1 MAPITLQL
9 TEAPS
14 ANYAYGSSSIS
25 PPLPVSP
32 GGAGPG
38 GPGAG
43 SGNGLTSASP
53 ANPYITPGVPAS
65 SPNGGMDQEEDD
77 LSSDAG
83 EPQELTVEEVL
94 LSLKHGLFGVL
105 FVIIKESRVPPFM
118 VVLLMVVDVLQIFNF
133 PFNVHVGFKWPNAEW
148 FVQFL
153 EIWTFEEQ
161 ILATQHH
168 TAFTLF
174 ASLLGVVFAN
184 ALYVGFSFYRGHIR
198 WLWTLRTLR
207 SVLNLCC
214 TVLYIPILNSF
225 TKMLII
231 CKDDANN
238 VVSCWSGSALVVS
251 VSAIVLGALFM
262 MLTFMVTATFFEQ
275 EPGGKDVLSR
285 PHARIDVAH
294 LLIRTY
300 LTILF
305 TAFKRSSEEE
315 AHMHPLLP
323 WQTWLLVGSLVV
335 LSTVITGLFA
345 WFPPYYQFKY
355 SLLQTCLM
363 ASWSYA
369 CWCLL
374 YLQIRPNEE
383 LGILYFLTV
392 PIVVAL
398 VAAAQFWRRRW
409 LLAADIS
416 QLSDS
421 LSIELKTR
429 FHLAEKGLLF
439 KMQDVELSDQPLT
452 DLSLFNRV
460 KDISVMYTDAVKR
473 MPDSAL
479 LHLFWAEFYLLFLR
493 NRHMALTNYARV
505 ESKST
510 SFDVQFLVFRR
521 RKLLSENFAGD
532 AINFIA
538 YEQFLS
544 LATRYERRVT
554 LNQTRFWAELLR
566 KSVDIARLHKLAA
579 AISNEITITQD
590 NYVRVLKLN
599 PNSPQVLRV
608 YANFLIE
615 VLNDVKLGRE
625 LQERADDLDDDD
637 DGDGNG
643 DGDESLDLDLFSED
657 NMVLTISGVPES
669 IGQIVQVNTLALKTL
684 GYKKT
689 ELMGRNIA
697 SIIPEPFA
705 TPHDEYLLRYLET
718 GFSKIVERTRKV
730 LCVTKQGY
738 LLPVM
743 LMVKQV
749 AQKNRSTGFLGVMR
763 VLPPTAEDYILMNGR
778 EEVTGFSP
786 GITQWFGVTPP
797 PRVLTGATS
806 TSTDGTSTHPPMH
819 VSEILP
825 RYAEMKEQYFSRAGA
840 VVSFT
845 TKKGVP
851 PGKPGYKMN
860 AEVQISHADIPAP
873 DASAA
878 VRMTMAAVLV
888 FKPDADDAM
897 GPPPLITRSRAA
909 LNDLGEDSPAASRSL
924 RRTNSGQS
932 TALSQRKD
940 MPMGFMDE
948 AEFDS
953 KVPGVGTAPR
963 RRRSVAYRG
972 ANDAMSDTES
982 QSGGGGGVRRGAS
995 DARSK
1000 ASSVGGGGAQSPDH
1014 VKNVLV
1020 RKNVAISNRLRWL
1033 RYSFLAIM
1041 ALLIA
1046 LAVRSYW
1053 TTTSLYRAYQT
1064 RLQQIT
1070 LEHAVALDAVS
1081 LAYGVRTLDLAASGL
1096 ANTTAVAWA
1105 RTDIA
1110 VRAATVAEIAAELA
1124 ALLPATDYY
1133 AQYFAGGITVDLV
1146 TRLAT
1151 GIKTTPVGLLDAANA
1166 LESTAEQI
1174 IASTGAPLRRFVDL
1188 LMDNAPA
1195 AVPAAFVQ
1203 HTDGFNADFEQIS
1216 ASLRLEVIVSVLPVV
1231 LYVVTVLL
1239 LIRPV
1244 YGAIQREKDHFL
1256 YMFRAIPRHVVRA
1269 IHEQWQR
1276 RFEKLT
1282 GDTEQ
1287 DAVDMPFRTESPMT
1301 AVNPPS
1307 GGGSFRDSG
1316 KPGFDVTDR
1325 LVSAASGAAAG
1336 NESLMFLAPRQST
1349 GDAESGARAAA
1360 TSRGGGAGGRARRSC
1375 SDTCQA
1381 IAQAWVQAL
1390 HDLASNLKRACNR
1403 KYSMLFVLT
1412 LAYFLAASLMA
1423 YSFQRTALSRGYEV
1437 KWSTR
1442 LPYLSRQLTFYLREA
1457 AVPTNASTGVTV
1469 YQSAAECTAKVAALS
1484 AQLTVLDQGLMYGSN
1499 ELGLDG
1505 FAGFSLSAISSLF
1518 LSSACASGSPADCI
1532 TFNQGVMKSGLH
1544 TVFREYRALVDQA
1557 LVLLQSGGI
1566 TTTDVVTTPPFSTL
1580 WALDYVYLPAAF
1592 ETMSQQ
1598 FVTQSTQA
1606 LNQFY
1611 LVYLVLT
1618 IMYAVL
1624 LVGLYV
1630 LYYRAHIT
1638 QLGTSAMRTHVMLF
1652 LIPIEVINNVES
1664 IQRYLRS

>member
-14 ANYAYGSSSIS
+14 ANYAYGSSSMQQ
-25 PPLPVSP
+25 PLSVSP

-43 SGNGLTSASP
+43 SGNGLASP
-53 ANPYITPGVPAS
+53 ANPYITPGAPAA

-83 EPQELTVEEVL
+83 EPQELTLEEVL
-94 LSLKHGLFGVL
+94 LSLKNGLFGVL
-105 FVIIKESRVPPFM
+105 FVIIKESRVPPLM

-153 EIWTFEEQ
+153 EIWTLDEQ
-161 ILATQHH
+161 LLVTEHQ

-214 TVLYIPILNSF
+214 TVFYIPILNSF
-225 TKMLII
+225 TKVLIN
-231 CKDDANN
+231 CKDDAG
-238 VVSCWSGSALVVS
+238 VVISCWSGSALVVS
-251 VSAIVLGALFM
+251 VSALVLGILFM

-305 TAFKRSSEEE
+305 MIFKRGSEEE
-315 AHMHPLLP
+315 AHLHPLLP

-363 ASWSYA
+363 AAWSYA

-398 VAAAQFWRRRW
+398 VAAAQFSRRRW

-579 AISNEITITQD
+579 AISKEITITQD

-643 DGDESLDLDLFSED
+643 DGEDSLDLDLFSED

-669 IGQIVQVNTLALKTL
+669 IGQIVQVNNLALKTL

-806 TSTDGTSTHPPMH
+806 TSTDGASTHQPMH

-825 RYAEMKEQYFSRAGA
+825 RYAEMKEQYFGRAGA

-888 FKPDADDAM
+888 FKPDADDSM

-909 LNDLGEDSPAASRSL
+909 LNDMGEDSPVTSSRSL

-963 RRRSVAYRG
+963 RRRSIVHRS

-982 QSGGGGGVRRGAS
+982 QSGGGGGGGGARRGAS

-1000 ASSVGGGGAQSPDH
+1000 ASSMGGGAQSPDH

-1096 ANTTAVAWA
+1096 ANTTAIAWA
-1105 RTDIA
+1105 RNDIA
-1110 VRAATVAEIAAELA
+1110 AHATSVAEIATELA

-1133 AQYFAGGITVDLV
+1133 TQYFAGGITVDLV

-1216 ASLRLEVIVSVLPVV
+1216 GSLRLEVIVSILPVV

-1287 DAVDMPFRTESPMT
+1287 DAGDMPFRTESPMT

-1307 GGGSFRDSG
+1307 GGGSFRDTG

-1349 GDAESGARAAA
+1349 GDAETGVGA
-1360 TSRGGGAGGRARRSC
+1360 
-1375 SDTCQA
+1375 
-1381 IAQAWVQAL
+1381 AL

-1403 KYSMLFVLT
+1403 KYSMLFFLT

-1484 AQLTVLDQGLMYGSN
+1484 AQLTALDQGLMYGSN

-1518 LSSACASGSPADCI
+1518 LTSACASGSPADCT
-1532 TFNQGVMKSGLH
+1532 TFNQGVMKNGLH
-1544 TVFREYRALVDQA
+1544 TVFREFRALVDQA

-1566 TTTDVVTTPPFSTL
+1566 TTTEVVTTPPFSTL
-1580 WALDYVYLPAAF
+1580 WALDYVYLPATF
-1592 ETMSQQ
+1592 EAMSQQ
-1598 FVTQSTQA
+1598 YVMQSTQA

-1618 IMYAVL
+1618 IIYAVL